1 MVDIC
6 IIIKKQTVMQ
16 HFILIIAFLISSI
29 AFSQANPD
37 NYRNTQD
44 IIVNMTN
51 FDNNEGKVFVGL
63 YDSEVN
69 FLKVSVK
76 GFIEKIENKMCSVT
90 LKDVPNGIYAIS
102 IYHDEN
108 DNDKL
113 DMNFMG
119 IPKEDTS
126 CSNNAPARFGPPKWK
141 DAKFEVKNKTIIQ
154 NIKL

>member
-6 IIIKKQTVMQ
+6 ITIKKQTVMQ
-16 HFILIIAFLISSI
+16 HFILIIAFLISSF
-29 AFSQANPD
+29 AFSQTDPD
-37 NYRNTQD
+37 NFRDKQD

-51 FDNNEGKVFVGL
+51 FSSDEGKVFVGL
-63 YDSEVN
+63 YDSEAN
-69 FLKVSVK
+69 FLKVRAS
-76 GFIEKIENKMCSVT
+76 GLIEKIENNTCSVT

-119 IPKEDTS
+119 IPKEDTG
-126 CSNNAPARFGPPKWK
+126 CSNNAPARFGPPKWE
-141 DAKFEVKNKTIIQ
+141 DAKFEVKNETINQ